1 MKECAILLTFWVLE
15 MSMANQNKSSFGEAL
30 GLAWGLGYRI
40 AVPIVV
46 FGLLG
51 RFLDTKLG
59 TSFIFLLAGIFFA
72 LGTSSYL
79 IYRQLKDILKEENND
94 KGA

>member
-1 MKECAILLTFWVLE
+1 MEEKR
-15 MSMANQNKSSFGEAL
+15 SSLGETL

-51 RFLDTKLG
+51 RFLDEKLG
-59 TSFIFLLAGIFFA
+59 TSFIFLLLGIFFA

-79 IYRQLKDILKEENND
+79 IYKQLKDILKEDEN
-94 KGA
+94 K

>member
-1 MKECAILLTFWVLE
+1 MTFSVFQ
-15 MSMANQNKSSFGEAL
+15 MPIINQNRNSLGEAL

-59 TSFIFLLAGIFFA
+59 TSFVFLLIGIFFA

-79 IYRQLKDILKEENND
+79 IYKQLKDILKEENNS
-94 KGA
+94 KEV

>member
-1 MKECAILLTFWVLE
+1 MKIQYPSEVLSFFMTE
-15 MSMANQNKSSFGEAL
+15 KRSSLGEAL

-40 AVPIVV
+40 AVPIVI

-59 TSFIFLLAGIFFA
+59 TSFVFLLVGIFFA
-72 LGTSSYL
+72 LGISSYL
-79 IYRQLKDILKEENND
+79 IYRELKEILKEEND
-94 KGA
+94 GGKGV

>member
-1 MKECAILLTFWVLE
+1 MEKENNTEKKGNSLGGA
-15 MSMANQNKSSFGEAL
+15 M

-40 AVPIVV
+40 ALPIVA

-59 TSFIFLLAGIFFA
+59 TSFIFLLIGIFISLVF
-72 LGTSSYL
+72 SSFL
-79 IYRQLKDILKEENND
+79 IYQQLKQILKDQEKENNERI
-94 KGA
+94 

>member
-1 MKECAILLTFWVLE
+1 MPAPEHMNNETEKRNSL
-15 MSMANQNKSSFGEAL
+15 GEAL

-40 AVPIVV
+40 AVPIVL

-59 TSFIFLLAGIFFA
+59 TSFVFLLVGVFFA

-79 IYRQLKDILKEENND
+79 VYRQLKRILEEEND
-94 KGA
+94 KKV

>member
-1 MKECAILLTFWVLE
+1 MPLT
-15 MSMANQNKSSFGEAL
+15 NQNKNAFGEAI

-51 RFLDTKLG
+51 RFLDAKLG
-59 TSFIFLLAGIFFA
+59 TSFIFLLTGIFFA
-72 LGTSSYL
+72 LGTSVYL
-79 IYRQLKDILKEENND
+79 IYRQLKEILKEEN
-94 KGA
+94 